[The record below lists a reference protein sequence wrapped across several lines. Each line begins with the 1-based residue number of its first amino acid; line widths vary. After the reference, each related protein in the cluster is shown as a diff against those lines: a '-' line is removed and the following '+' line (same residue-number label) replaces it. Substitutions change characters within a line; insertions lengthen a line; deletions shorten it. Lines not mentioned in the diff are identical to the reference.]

1 MRISKGTFTLGL
13 GLGNAWRA
21 VRWWGLVAVAASVAQ
36 AARDDWR
43 YVRTENFEML
53 SQASEK
59 KTRKLVAELEQFRAS
74 FLATFRLRPAHEPR
88 VTVMLFDSDR
98 RFTPYKPTYQGQPKE
113 VSGYFIGG
121 DDETVIALN
130 LDVELDEDSSPAET
144 IFHEYVHLLLHTR
157 GMKLPTWLNEGLA
170 ELFSTFQ
177 VDGSTVQY
185 GRPKQLYVDVLN
197 LSSLMPIGQ
206 LMAVTEQS
214 KDYNEEERAG
224 MFYAQAWA
232 LTHFLVCGEDRTN
245 SAKLARFL
253 ATVETA
259 PGGPEAAF
267 REAFGTSF
275 DKLEQQL
282 RNYLQGGRYF
292 QRRVP
297 APLKDLAAK
306 IVIRPATEAERDLA
320 LINLRWRVHRSGET
334 MLAALHY
341 AENNPTSPR
350 PQELL
355 GAVEATDGNM
365 TAALGR
371 WRRAAELGSD
381 SPFIL
386 AQAAR
391 ARLLDLSGGFDPDDR
406 LAEADAAQLRG
417 WLDRAVKL
425 SPAYDDAWELLAL
438 VESQAPEFR
447 IAIINDLQ
455 ARVMSLKDPNPT
467 LLALAVIRWRA
478 KDLATAGSILKAV
491 TMSSRARPDTK
502 AAAELF
508 QAKMAGENGAKSFA
522 VGAVSP
528 AQPSG
533 AAGVTRDDQLRIGG
547 QLKIEESSVTGN
559 QSPPPAMPTRGGK
572 TGAGALPPVPP
583 RVQPVRLATETAIL
597 GAEGE
602 IVRSDGTRAS
612 GAWDDGQLVERVA
625 TAVAEVAARGG
636 ETQPAVIYRAPAHYP
651 EAQRRAG
658 VLGEAR
664 VRFTVQ
670 TNGHPGKVRAVNST
684 VPDFGAAAEASVQ
697 QWRFVPGIKDGKAVS
712 TLVEFVLTFG
722 VEPLT
727 K

>member
-1 MRISKGTFTLGL
+1 MRISTGIFTLGGWL
-13 GLGNAWRA
+13 GIVWRRA
-21 VRWWGLVAVAASVAQ
+21 RWVGLVALMASVAE

-59 KTRKLVAELEQFRAS
+59 KTRKIVAELEQFRAS

-88 VTVMLFDSDR
+88 VTVILFDSDR

-177 VDGSTVQY
+177 VDGSTVEY
-185 GRPKQLYVDVLN
+185 GRPKQLYIDLLN
-197 LSSLMPIGQ
+197 MTALMPLGQ

-253 ATVETA
+253 TTVETT

-267 REAFGTSF
+267 REAFGGSF

-282 RNYLQGGRYF
+282 RNYLQGGRYY

-306 IVIRPATEAERDLA
+306 IAIRPATEAERDLA

-341 AENNPTSPR
+341 ANNNPTSSR

-406 LAEADAAQLRG
+406 LTEADAAQLRN
-417 WLDRAVKL
+417 WLDRAVTL

-447 IAIINDLQ
+447 VAIVNELQ
-455 ARVMSLKDPNPT
+455 ARVVGLKDPNPT

-478 KDLATAGSILKAV
+478 RDLTTAGSILKAV
-491 TMSSRARPDTK
+491 TESARARPDTK
-502 AAAELF
+502 AAARVLQER
-508 QAKMAGENGAKSFA
+508 MAE
-522 VGAVSP
+522 
-528 AQPSG
+528 
-533 AAGVTRDDQLRIGG
+533 
-547 QLKIEESSVTGN
+547 
-559 QSPPPAMPTRGGK
+559 GGK
-572 TGAGALPPVPP
+572 
-583 RVQPVRLATETAIL
+583 
-597 GAEGE
+597 
-602 IVRSDGTRAS
+602 
-612 GAWDDGQLVERVA
+612 
-625 TAVAEVAARGG
+625 
-636 ETQPAVIYRAPAHYP
+636 
-651 EAQRRAG
+651 
-658 VLGEAR
+658 
-664 VRFTVQ
+664 
-670 TNGHPGKVRAVNST
+670 
-684 VPDFGAAAEASVQ
+684 
-697 QWRFVPGIKDGKAVS
+697 
-712 TLVEFVLTFG
+712 
-722 VEPLT
+722 PLT
-727 K
+727 KTNGR

>member
-1 MRISKGTFTLGL
+1 MNAGIFTPGGWLGTT
-13 GLGNAWRA
+13 WRRM
-21 VRWWGLVAVAASVAQ
+21 RWWGLVALVAGVAE
-36 AARDDWR
+36 AARDEWR

-59 KTRKLVAELEQFRAS
+59 KTRKIVVELEQFRAS
-74 FLATFRLRPAHEPR
+74 FVSTFRLRPAHEPR
-88 VTVMLFDSDR
+88 VTVILFDSDR
-98 RFTPYKPTYQGQPKE
+98 RFTPYKPIYQGQPKE

-157 GMKLPTWLNEGLA
+157 GLKLPTWLNEGLA

-177 VDGSTVQY
+177 VNGNTVEY
-185 GRPKQLYVDVLN
+185 GRTKQLYVDVLN
-197 LSSLMPIGQ
+197 LTALMPLGQ

-224 MFYAQAWA
+224 MFYAQSWA

-267 REAFGTSF
+267 REAFGGSF

-282 RNYLQGGRYF
+282 RSYLQGGRYF

-306 IVIRPATEAERDLA
+306 VTIRLATEAERDLA

-341 AENNPTSPR
+341 AESNPTSPR

-391 ARLLDLSGGFDPDDR
+391 ARLLDLSSGFDPDDR
-406 LAEADAAQLRG
+406 LAEADAMLLRG

-425 SPAYDDAWELLAL
+425 SPAYDDAWEMLAH

-447 IAIINDLQ
+447 VGIINALQ
-455 ARVMSLKDPNPT
+455 TRVAGLKDPNPT

-478 KDLATAGSILKAV
+478 KDLATAGSILKVV
-491 TMSSRARPDTK
+491 TASSLARPDTK
-502 AAAELF
+502 AAAEILR
-508 QAKMAGENGAKSFA
+508 ARMAGVVT
-522 VGAVSP
+522 VGAG
-528 AQPSG
+528 QP
-533 AAGVTRDDQLRIGG
+533 
-547 QLKIEESSVTGN
+547 
-559 QSPPPAMPTRGGK
+559 
-572 TGAGALPPVPP
+572 
-583 RVQPVRLATETAIL
+583 
-597 GAEGE
+597 
-602 IVRSDGTRAS
+602 
-612 GAWDDGQLVERVA
+612 
-625 TAVAEVAARGG
+625 
-636 ETQPAVIYRAPAHYP
+636 
-651 EAQRRAG
+651 
-658 VLGEAR
+658 
-664 VRFTVQ
+664 
-670 TNGHPGKVRAVNST
+670 
-684 VPDFGAAAEASVQ
+684 
-697 QWRFVPGIKDGKAVS
+697 IK
-712 TLVEFVLTFG
+712 
-722 VEPLT
+722 
-727 K
+727 

>member
-1 MRISKGTFTLGL
+1 MRITIGILTPGGWLGT
-13 GLGNAWRA
+13 NWRQM
-21 VRWWGLVAVAASVAQ
+21 RWFGLVALMASVAE
-36 AARDDWR
+36 AARDEWR

-59 KTRKLVAELEQFRAS
+59 KTRKIVIELEQFRAS
-74 FLATFRLRPAHEPR
+74 FLTTFRLRPAHEPR

-98 RFTPYKPTYQGQPKE
+98 RFTPYKPTYQGQPKD
-113 VSGYFIGG
+113 VNGYFIGG
-121 DDETVIALN
+121 DDETMIALN
-130 LDVELDEDSSPAET
+130 LDVELDEDSNPAET

-177 VDGSTVQY
+177 VAGTMVEY
-185 GRPKQLYVDVLN
+185 GQPKQLYVDVLN
-197 LSSLMPIGQ
+197 MSSLMPIGK
-206 LMAVTEQS
+206 LLAVTEQS
-214 KDYNEEERAG
+214 KDYNEENRAG

-253 ATVETA
+253 TTVETA

-267 REAFGTSF
+267 REAFGGSF

-297 APLKDLAAK
+297 APIKDLAAK
-306 IVIRPATEAERDLA
+306 VVIRLATEAERDLA

-355 GAVEATDGNM
+355 GAVAATDGNM

-391 ARLLDLSGGFDPDDR
+391 ARLFDLGVGLDPDER
-406 LAEADAAQLRG
+406 LSAADVAQLRG
-417 WLDRAVKL
+417 WLDQASKL
-425 SPAYDDAWELLAL
+425 SPAYDDAWELLAH

-447 IAIINDLQ
+447 VGIINELQ
-455 ARVMSLKDPNPT
+455 TRVVSLKDPNPT

-478 KDLATAGSILKAV
+478 KDFTTAGSILKAV
-491 TMSSRARPDTK
+491 TASSRARPDTK
-502 AAAELF
+502 AAAELL
-508 QAKMAGENGAKSFA
+508 QARMAGESGARSFSVSAVNPGSASGEVGAK
-522 VGAVSP
+522 
-528 AQPSG
+528 
-533 AAGVTRDDQLRIGG
+533 REDQLRIGG

-559 QSPPPAMPTRGGK
+559 PSPIPGMPTRAGK
-572 TGAGALPPVPP
+572 TGVVTRPLVPL
-583 RVQPVRLATETAIL
+583 RVQPVRLATEAAIL
-597 GAEGE
+597 GVEGE
-602 IVRSDGTRAS
+602 IVRADGTR
-612 GAWDDGQLVERVA
+612 GGGVWDDGQLAERVA
-625 TAVAEVAARGG
+625 AAVAEVVARGG
-636 ETQPAVIYRAPAHYP
+636 ETQPTVVYRAVARYP
-651 EAQRRAG
+651 EAQRRVG
-658 VLGEAR
+658 VAGEAR

-670 TNGHPGKVRAVNST
+670 TNGHPGKVNAVDAT
-684 VPDFGAAAEASVQ
+684 VPDFGVAAEACVQ
-697 QWRFVPGIKDGKAVS
+697 QWRFIPGIKDGKAMS
-712 TLVEFVLTFG
+712 TLVELVLTFG
-722 VEPLT
+722 LERGGP
-727 K
+727 